1 MTSRNVVKLF
11 LSTLLI
17 GGGITGIA
25 GFIVRWNEFASYFID
40 FNMVKLVSTFVW
52 LFGVGLIFSL
62 VSQMGFFAYLTI
74 HRFGLGIFKSVNLW
88 NGVQIVLILFTLFDF
103 VYFRY
108 KVFGKEGEGILFYF
122 VPAIFILIVGALVAY
137 FKTKQT
143 NQSAFIP
150 AIFFMTVV
158 TIIEW
163 VPALRP
169 NDPNWVYLML
179 STLLICNTYQL
190 LILHS
195 LNERSNKERKSKVEK
210 PA

>member
-11 LSTLLI
+11 FSTLLI
-17 GGGITGIA
+17 GGVATGVT

-40 FNMVKLVSTFVW
+40 FNMVKIVSTFVW
-52 LFGVGLIFSL
+52 LFGIGLIFSL

-108 KVFGKEGEGILFYF
+108 KVFGKEGEGILLYF

-143 NQSAFIP
+143 NQGAFIP

-179 STLLICNTYQL
+179 ITLLICNTYQL
-190 LILHS
+190 FILHS

>member
-17 GGGITGIA
+17 GGFTTGIA

-40 FNMVKLVSTFVW
+40 FNMVKIVSTFVW
-52 LFGVGLIFSL
+52 LFGIGLIFSL

-108 KVFGKEGEGILFYF
+108 KVFGKEGEGILLYS
-122 VPAIFILIVGALVAY
+122 VPAIFILIVGVLVAY

-143 NQSAFIP
+143 NQGAFIP

-179 STLLICNTYQL
+179 ITLLICNTYQL
-190 LILHS
+190 FILHS
-195 LNERSNKERKSKVEK
+195 LNERSNKERKSKVDM

>member
-11 LSTLLI
+11 FSTLLI
-17 GGGITGIA
+17 GGFATGIA

-40 FNMVKLVSTFVW
+40 FNMVKIVSTFVW
-52 LFGVGLIFSL
+52 LFGIGLIFSL

-108 KVFGKEGEGILFYF
+108 KVFGKEGEGILLYF
-122 VPAIFILIVGALVAY
+122 VPAIFILIVGALL
-137 FKTKQT
+137 
-143 NQSAFIP
+143 
-150 AIFFMTVV
+150 
-158 TIIEW
+158 EW
-163 VPALRP
+163 VPALRS

-179 STLLICNTYQL
+179 ITLLICNTYQL